1 MNLLKKE
8 GNTLYVMLP
17 EEIDHYRTPV
27 LSEQIDRELMYGDVD
42 NVVFDFSRTSFMDS
56 SGIGLLVGRYRKLK
70 SLGGQLY
77 LQNVNGQ
84 MAKILQLSGV
94 EKFIKKV

>member
-1 MNLLKKE
+1 MAFLRKE
-8 GNTLYVMLP
+8 GSTLYVMLP
-17 EEIDHYRTPV
+17 NEIDHYRTPV
-27 LSEQIDRELMYGDVD
+27 LSEQIDRELLYGNVD
-42 NVVFDFSRTSFMDS
+42 KVVFDFEHTSFMDS

-70 SLGGQLY
+70 SLDGQIC

-84 MAKILQLSGV
+84 MARILQLSGI